1 LDLALTPELLAEGYA
16 RDVIR
21 DVQDARKGAGL
32 DVADRINL
40 TLTVPEE
47 YAPAVEANRELI
59 MSETLVLTLSVVAD
73 AVDERAVAVKKA
85 EA

>member
-1 LDLALTPELLAEGYA
+1 
-16 RDVIR
+16 
-21 DVQDARKGAGL
+21 
-32 DVADRINL
+32 
-40 TLTVPEE
+40 
-47 YAPAVEANRELI
+47 LI